1 MNQVTLLGRLT
12 KDFKAMKSG
21 ETKIV
26 LGTLAIN
33 RPFAKD
39 GQQQADFI
47 NIKAF
52 NKTAETL
59 VKFVK
64 KGQRI
69 LINGTIQ
76 TGSYEKDG
84 KTVYTT
90 DVLVN
95 GFEFIETK
103 EKEKIPF

>member
-21 ETKIV
+21 ETKIA

-39 GQQQADFI
+39 GQQQDFI

-103 EKEKIPF
+103 EKEKMPF